1 MTAMKAAL
9 PATMALSLPL
19 IARPATAKAG
29 RMPAKER
36 GHTCTPDNGGEER
49 LVAEETKQSKCAGM
63 LEREL
68 GA

>member
-1 MTAMKAAL
+1 
-9 PATMALSLPL
+9 
-19 IARPATAKAG
+19 
-29 RMPAKER
+29 MPAKER